1 MFNLFEDNGQ
11 NPSLAASSPP
21 ALLRIEVKP
30 VAAERGAEGA
40 GLRSL
45 LRRETIALPARRR
58 SYLLRADELLPMPE
72 SGSFSRS
79 EAS

>member
-30 VAAERGAEGA
+30 VAAERGAEGVPDMGT
-40 GLRSL
+40 GLEVKV
-45 LRRETIALPARRR
+45 LRGARW
-58 SYLLRADELLPMPE
+58 
-72 SGSFSRS
+72 
-79 EAS
+79 

>member
-58 SYLLRADELLPMPE
+58 SYLRAGELLPMPE